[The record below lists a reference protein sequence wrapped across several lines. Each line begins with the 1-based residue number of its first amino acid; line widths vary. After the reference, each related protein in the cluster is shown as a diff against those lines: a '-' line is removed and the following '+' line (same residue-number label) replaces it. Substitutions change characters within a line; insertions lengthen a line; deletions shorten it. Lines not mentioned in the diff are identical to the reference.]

1 MKRKRLS
8 SSHCCY
14 SVIHKK
20 EECDTSINTDKEVT
34 LDLLDNIGP
43 NQLCSILHEVIH
55 ELFSTSHLIFIQ
67 RLNSSTMSLI
77 NEYVCQMTNNSCT
90 RESRTAKNANLKVK
104 SKRVTTVN
112 RMNKY
117 FIFHS
122 YNENESTKHSVRSF
136 VIKVD
141 SIRNMELRNLFLLEK
156 PTVKKP
162 KFVVAYLVCESASL
176 ENGTL
181 ISFCLTKF
189 LLSDQKILEM
199 LSTKLQS
206 LSVVTTEGSQS
217 PTQPTQKCHSSP
229 QYSPS
234 AEVRESTCFNL
245 VKLSHSLLHQMTEK
259 ANYSFGIL
267 MFNIDDS
274 DRLLCIASSDDLFV
288 GEQKVEIHKDDFEKH
303 LNFFENS
310 TTQEFEETVLTKV
323 LRKVLDEK
331 AWNFCK
337 SSQKKF
343 FRLINLGSFS
353 YDYHIQDNITQRLA
367 DSPTASITIFYLVVY
382 LWSVP
387 TGEYSENLNGFA
399 VDSGNENVQISNLLD
414 IHRKRLYEGCRLQY
428 LSNCNKFYEVF
439 HKVLANFSRIESET
453 NLFENIADSL
463 KKLINFDS
471 ISIYHFDKNEQEWIE
486 ELNQYPLKIQMVRK
500 QRWNNSK
507 WMLEDLFKQIN
518 VDMETLKTDRIEDVS
533 RFINQLDINV
543 YWIDM
548 FSSGASHSTLIELR
562 KCNVKEKF
570 SKYDRYLL
578 SCTIINFLSVLLRQ
592 TYLNEELHIMKSKNK
607 VNTEMIAY
615 HMKIPENEISQL
627 ANKNSRILTELHP
640 DYNQLNFCIRSVGEK
655 DSTEAIMI
663 MFDTLGFIDEWKI
676 HRPTLACFIL
686 TVKKNYRS
694 PAYHNWMHA
703 FTVGHMAYLALTIDS
718 QLTNQYLDEI
728 ERLALFVGALC
739 HDIDHRGFNNSYQVF
754 TKSPLAA
761 LYGHRGSILEQHH
774 IDQTMRI
781 LSLKGCNIFSQMTKQ
796 QYERLKYLLKQI
808 ILATDLCQHISLMPE
823 IIQVTGKMYNPSNV
837 KHRELLLS
845 LLVTACDLNDQ
856 CKDWYNTREAAKLIY
871 HEFFIQGDLE
881 KSWNLTPQP
890 SLDRNKA
897 FIPELQV
904 YFLDSIVL
912 PCFKALSSV
921 LPKFQPTISTIQSNQ
936 QIWRMICKTVE
947 ENQLC
952 DYTNEALFSGHY
964 DTLIEGY
971 IATLC
976 KT

>member
-8 SSHCCY
+8 SSRCCY

-20 EECDTSINTDKEVT
+20 DECDTSVNTDKEVT
-34 LDLLDNIGP
+34 LDLLNTVGP

-67 RLNSSTMSLI
+67 RVNSSTMSLI
-77 NEYVCQMTNNSCT
+77 NEFVCQMTNISCT

-104 SKRVTTVN
+104 SKRVTTDN
-112 RMNKY
+112 RMNKC

-122 YNENESTKHSVRSF
+122 YSEHELTKNSVRSF

-141 SIRNMELRNLFLLEK
+141 NIRNMELRSLFLLEK
-156 PTVKKP
+156 PTVKKL
-162 KFVVAYLVCESASL
+162 KFVVAYLLCESASL

-181 ISFCLTKF
+181 IS
-189 LLSDQKILEM
+189 
-199 LSTKLQS
+199 
-206 LSVVTTEGSQS
+206 
-217 PTQPTQKCHSSP
+217 
-229 QYSPS
+229 
-234 AEVRESTCFNL
+234 
-245 VKLSHSLLHQMTEK
+245 
-259 ANYSFGIL
+259 
-267 MFNIDDS
+267 
-274 DRLLCIASSDDLFV
+274 
-288 GEQKVEIHKDDFEKH
+288 IHKDDFEKH
-303 LNFFENS
+303 LSFFENS
-310 TTQEFEETVLTKV
+310 TTQELGEV
-323 LRKVLDEK
+323 LRKLLDKK
-331 AWNFCK
+331 AWNFCR

-353 YDYHIQDNITQRLA
+353 YEYHIQDNSTQRLA
-367 DSPTASITIFYLVVY
+367 DSSNPSITIFYLVVY

-387 TGEYSENLNGFA
+387 TGEYSACLSGSA
-399 VDSGNENVQISNLLD
+399 VDSCNENVQISNLLD
-414 IHRKRLYEGCRLQY
+414 IHRKRLYEVCRLQY
-428 LSNCNKFYEVF
+428 LSDCNKFYEIF
-439 HKVLANFSRIESET
+439 HRELANFSCIESKT
-453 NLFENIADSL
+453 GLFENIADSL

-471 ISIYHFDKNEQEWIE
+471 ISIYHFDKAEQEWIE

-518 VDMETLKTDRIEDVS
+518 VDMETLKTYKIDDVS

-562 KCNVKEKF
+562 KCDGKEKF
-570 SKYDRYLL
+570 SRYDRYLL

-615 HMKIPENEISQL
+615 HMKIPDNEISQL
-627 ANKNSRILTELHP
+627 ANKNLRFLTELHP
-640 DYNQLNFCIRSVGEK
+640 DCKQLNFRIGSVGEK
-655 DSTEAIMI
+655 DSRKAIMM

-703 FTVGHMAYLALTIDS
+703 FTVGHVAYLALTIDS
-718 QLTNQYLDEI
+718 QLTNQYLDKI
-728 ERLALFVGALC
+728 ERLALFIGALC
-739 HDIDHRGFNNSYQVF
+739 HDIDHRGFNNSYQ
-754 TKSPLAA
+754 K
-761 LYGHRGSILEQHH
+761 
-774 IDQTMRI
+774 
-781 LSLKGCNIFSQMTKQ
+781 
-796 QYERLKYLLKQI
+796 YERLRYLLKQI

-823 IIQVTGKMYNPSNV
+823 IMQVTGKMYNPSNV

-904 YFLDSIVL
+904 YLLDSIVL
-912 PCFKALSSV
+912 PCFK
-921 LPKFQPTISTIQSNQ
+921 
-936 QIWRMICKTVE
+936 
-947 ENQLC
+947 
-952 DYTNEALFSGHY
+952 
-964 DTLIEGY
+964 
-971 IATLC
+971 
-976 KT
+976 